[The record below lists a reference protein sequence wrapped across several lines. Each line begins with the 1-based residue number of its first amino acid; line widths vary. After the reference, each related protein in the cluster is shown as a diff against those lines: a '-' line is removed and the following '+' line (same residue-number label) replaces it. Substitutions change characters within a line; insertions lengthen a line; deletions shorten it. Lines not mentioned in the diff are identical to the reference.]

1 MTLKETDFQR
11 KPAQKQFRYTKFI
24 NSNRGAHSLRS
35 RRKRGRGKGNERGRK
50 TGVWGLD
57 PRFSPALAPLPPSPL
72 MPAKQATARK
82 AFRVKVG
89 LK

>member
-35 RRKRGRGKGNERGRK
+35 SVSGEGGRGTSAGENG
-50 TGVWGLD
+50 GLGARPPFFL
-57 PRFSPALAPLPPSPL
+57 PRLAPLPPSPL